1 MTMHSRHHHEVVDKS
16 MWPAIAAAIALF
28 ALAAFVTYLNA

>member
-1 MTMHSRHHHEVVDKS
+1 MTMHHHHPEIIDKS
-16 MWPAIAAAIALF
+16 MWPAIATAMVLF